1 MFRHLMTFSLFL
13 SLLSNVPTV
22 VAAECNPS
30 GSQLEMN
37 QCALED
43 FEKIDTELNRVWQ
56 QLLEKEQANPAYIQK
71 LRAAQRA
78 WISFRDAEV
87 AAMFACEDTN
97 PRYCW
102 GSMYPMLYHVMLG
115 ELTEERTQRLK
126 SYLQD
131 GQNPAVGE

>member
-1 MFRHLMTFSLFL
+1 MLRYLITFSFFL
-13 SLLSNVPTV
+13 SLLINVPIV
-22 VAAECNPS
+22 AAAECNPS

-97 PRYCW
+97 PRHCW
-102 GSMYPMLYHVMLG
+102 GSMYPMLYHAMLG
-115 ELTEERTQRLK
+115 ELTEERARRLK
-126 SYLQD
+126 LYLSLIHI
-131 GQNPAVGE
+131 